1 MVFFRIS
8 DQNMGHILEKIH
20 NKCIQ
25 MGYTSNVDQIKG
37 QSITESLFMNKT

>member
-8 DQNMGHILEKIH
+8 DQNMGDILEKIH

-25 MGYTSNVDQIKG
+25 MGAYKQC
-37 QSITESLFMNKT
+37 